1 MNMLDAEANSDAF
14 RGGEETQASDT
25 DFLNSEAY
33 SFKRY
38 SLTNLQ
44 MCCIAL
50 WLVVVCMNESSCF
63 GAACVEKRGKR
74 RILHLQL

>member
-1 MNMLDAEANSDAF
+1 MLDAETNSDAF
-14 RGGEETQASDT
+14 REGEETQASDT

-38 SLTNLQ
+38 PPTNLQ
-44 MCCIAL
+44 MFCTAL

-63 GAACVEKRGKR
+63 GAACVEKSGKR
-74 RILHLQL
+74 RNSHLQF